1 MDYQNLT
8 AESVIY
14 YIKQKTKLF
23 PNAAA
28 LKSYEI
34 GINGNT
40 ADGDGFI
47 NFVFRVWDEA
57 THRSVIVKQARDY
70 ARTFDTTRDMQMR
83 YLPER
88 NTIEAEILKIKYA
101 ITPEYI
107 PEIYWV
113 DPANHLYICED
124 CSNLKILRFEMMA
137 GRAPEKVPHM
147 IGELVAKNN
156 FYTSELYLSPD
167 LHQKLT
173 AHFANPE
180 MRNLFETILFLH
192 DEHPLGDPHIDPKVD
207 PIRLAMGDMPWK
219 SHAFR
224 TEMLKL
230 RHIYMA
236 KSECLIHSDLH
247 TSNILVDDD
256 HIKTIDMEYAFVGP
270 CSADAGYLMGNFIY
284 EYLRWFYIDDTDRPG
299 TAKRMRHQSLHYIR
313 AFLESYRKVFKDC
326 WEKDVR
332 ATYRGFDDYCDYLL
346 EQFFHEAIGFIGCQI
361 MSRVGGCVRLPDFDT
376 LSSQTDQYEACR
388 ISLIIGQYLIMHRDE
403 IHSVSA
409 LIDTIKTLTIQSR
422 LLFKKANAR

>member
-8 AESVIY
+8 AESVIP
-14 YIKQKTKLF
+14 YIKQETRLF
-23 PNAAA
+23 PDNVI

-34 GINGNT
+34 GINGST

-47 NFVFRVWDEA
+47 NFVFRVWDEV
-57 THRSVIVKQARDY
+57 TNRSVIVKQARNY
-70 ARTFDTTRDMQMR
+70 ARTFNTTRDIQMR

-107 PEIYWV
+107 PKIYWV
-113 DPANHLYICED
+113 DAANHLYICED
-124 CSNLKILRFEMMA
+124 CSDLKILRFEMMA
-137 GRAPEKVPHM
+137 GHAPEKVPYM

-192 DEHPLGDPHIDPKVD
+192 DEHPLGDPHSDPNVD
-207 PIRLAMGDMPWK
+207 PIRLAMGDIPWK

-247 TSNILVDDD
+247 TSNIMIDDD
-256 HIKTIDMEYAFVGP
+256 HLKTIDMEYAFVGP
-270 CSADAGYLMGNFIY
+270 CSADAGYLIGNFIMSTCAGFILMMPIMR
-284 EYLRWFYIDDTDRPG
+284 EQPSTCAAGLCIISG
-299 TAKRMRHQSLHYIR
+299 ASSKAIAKSLKIAGKRMSAPLTADLTTTVII
-313 AFLESYRKVFKDC
+313 C
-326 WEKDVR
+326 WNNSFTRPSVLST
-332 ATYRGFDDYCDYLL
+332 A
-346 EQFFHEAIGFIGCQI
+346 
-361 MSRVGGCVRLPDFDT
+361 RL
-376 LSSQTDQYEACR
+376 
-388 ISLIIGQYLIMHRDE
+388 
-403 IHSVSA
+403 
-409 LIDTIKTLTIQSR
+409 
-422 LLFKKANAR
+422 